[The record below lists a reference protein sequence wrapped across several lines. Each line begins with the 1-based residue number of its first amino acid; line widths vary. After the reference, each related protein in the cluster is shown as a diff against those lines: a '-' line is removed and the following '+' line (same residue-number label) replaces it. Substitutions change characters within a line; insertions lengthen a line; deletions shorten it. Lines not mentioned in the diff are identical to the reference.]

1 MRERD
6 LKKRIRQL
14 KKQRTAVI
22 VGDVTGITEEQIN
35 AEIEAIREELG
46 IAEEREEIIR
56 TEFKAH
62 EYLEYFCTQEE
73 FEQMAASGCTLTE
86 IARKW
91 GVEPQTLKKW
101 SKGDVEMT
109 RTAKLTVGF
118 FKEKMAQGVTIEQLS
133 NDLGLKLSTIKQYER
148 GWKKQGLLDDMG
160 EKKKEVVEKKKE
172 VVAEAK
178 AIVAEPVAKTE
189 QKEDDASYKM
199 LAQQYRDDLEK
210 MGAELAREKEQTKI
224 AVTELHEVQR
234 QRIQL
239 HNEIAELAEELANA
253 SYEYA
258 ELKRDFNALVMIAK
272 PLVAQY
278 AEALAVKE

>member
-148 GWKKQGLLDDMG
+148 GWKKQGLLDD
-160 EKKKEVVEKKKE
+160 VEKKKE

-178 AIVAEPVAKTE
+178 AIVAEPVIEPIAKTE

-239 HNEIAELAEELANA
+239 HNETTELAEELANA

-278 AEALAVKE
+278 ADALAVKE